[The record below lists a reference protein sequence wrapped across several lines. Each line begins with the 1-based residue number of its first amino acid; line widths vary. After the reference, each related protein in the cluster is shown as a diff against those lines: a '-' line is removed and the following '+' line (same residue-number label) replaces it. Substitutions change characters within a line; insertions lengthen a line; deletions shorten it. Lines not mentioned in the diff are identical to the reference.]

1 VRNAARP
8 ANGFGHKMTKLRT
21 QRENNDMRPSFLTTA
36 ALALVLSAVA
46 AKGPS
51 AQVMPKAQ
59 VANLIVKVENG
70 VDEFRN
76 YLEKR
81 GDNAKDAGNAAQAS
95 GRRSRQG
102 ATENQ
107 KAKATAKKDKLDDA
121 LGDLNKSTNRLRRK
135 FDATDKW
142 METKAEV
149 QRVVD
154 DGRAINAEVARGS
167 YGTEVARLWAAL
179 RTGINDLARAYNV
192 PPLGV

>member
-1 VRNAARP
+1 
-8 ANGFGHKMTKLRT
+8 
-21 QRENNDMRPSFLTTA
+21 MRRAFLTTVT
-36 ALALVLSAVA
+36 LVLVLSAVA
-46 AKGPS
+46 AKVAS

-81 GDNAKDAGNAAQAS
+81 GDKAKDAGNAAPAS

-107 KAKATAKKDKLDDA
+107 KAKASAKKDKLDDA